1 MRRIHHRNHHARGFT
16 LLEVIVAL
24 AITGFILGSLFTLV
38 AGSKQVTW
46 RAEDNLLRATQ
57 IRAATN
63 FALLQNEYTEV
74 EEILENR
81 DYQIEALERLEPPL
95 RKTQPSNTALQEYQI
110 VNSERDER
118 YTASRWIQLYVRE

>member
-1 MRRIHHRNHHARGFT
+1 M
-16 LLEVIVAL
+16 LEVIVAL

-46 RAEDNLLRATQ
+46 RAEDSLLRATR

-63 FALLQNEYTEV
+63 FALLQNEIDEV
-74 EEILENR
+74 EEILVSD
-81 DYQIEALERLEPPL
+81 DYRIEAIERIEPPV
-95 RKTQPSNTALQEYQI
+95 RKTQPQIMALQSYQI
-110 VNSERDER
+110 VNDDREEQ